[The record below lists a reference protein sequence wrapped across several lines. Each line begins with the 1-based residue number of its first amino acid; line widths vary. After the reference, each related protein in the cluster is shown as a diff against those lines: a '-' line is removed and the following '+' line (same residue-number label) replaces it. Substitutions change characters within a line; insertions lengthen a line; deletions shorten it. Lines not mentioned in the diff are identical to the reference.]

1 MEHKNTLI
9 AIAASAIISSVCT
22 AIAFTANN
30 HAVNPDT
37 HKLSQIESQLVQ
49 IQTQLAVEIEARIS
63 MGQQLKRNQTGAK
76 QPSPEASTITPINSA
91 TAVDATQVIEDDSQQ
106 QSWQQLRERRQAE
119 RQASQQPGYRQQQLI
134 ESGFAREEA
143 ARIVQIEAEESLR
156 QLQAQYDQRRQ
167 NVSSTGNR
175 LADMNRIRAE
185 LGEQNYERYLDA
197 NGWPTSASIGVV
209 ISGSPGEN
217 AGLKAGDKVLS
228 YAGERVFNLNEINQL
243 TIQGQVGES
252 VLIEVD
258 RNGESVQLSIP
269 RGPIGINSGRR
280 FSR

>member
-1 MEHKNTLI
+1 MQHKNTLI

-22 AIAFTANN
+22 AIAFTASN

-76 QPSPEASTITPINSA
+76 QPSPKESTITPISSA
-91 TAVDATQVIEDDSQQ
+91 IAVDATQVIEDDFQ
-106 QSWQQLRERRQAE
+106 QQLRERRQSE

-209 ISGSPGEN
+209 LSGSPGEN